1 MSDSLR
7 ILAIDA
13 DRIRQGTIAPSANA
27 RGVTYRF
34 LLDAKKAAGGV
45 KQLKPDVLMVF
56 GDIHSDVVSEA
67 FDSLGTDVSFAKL
80 PIVLVTADQADQHF
94 VANLRTRVVALFPL
108 PFQLHSHLNAI
119 NRLLEELPLRSGAVS
134 GYGDSTVLNRLV
146 EHIRRTRRSGTLTFN
161 GRTTREGVANFA
173 HGKIESGKF
182 GAKTGVEALIALVAQ
197 SQAHW
202 MFTEVAGG
210 HGEGAG
216 VIIEV
221 GESVTGEEEVAVVM
235 EEAVDPLDATTV
247 EYEMPVG
254 PLPPPRAS
262 TSRPPPLPPETF
274 ANGSVAT
281 IPAIA
286 PVVPPMIPAVSAAPA
301 VEPLGVRLLLVDDD
315 EALVRMFSTLF
326 TKRGFQVSS
335 ARDGAEGFEVA
346 LRSELDVV
354 VADLNMPNMDGWG
367 MLRLLRDDFRT
378 RELPLAFLSCHD
390 DYRDSLKALDAGA
403 QAYFSKGTRLDS
415 LVGQVKKLLEP
426 RETALAQIKG
436 RKDFSLAVSTV
447 GPQWLL
453 RELALGKFTG
463 RMDAKD
469 GWATYQLF
477 FERGQLNH
485 AAAQAGRYSAE
496 GERALNAFIAS
507 RASEGKITVGPFPAP
522 ATLQLPTEV
531 LLERSC
537 GTLNENER
545 RLKEGLLIAANHI
558 EVNHDLYNVYSQV
571 GPKQYLEVAR
581 LICEEKAPPRDV
593 LTRLD
598 ISPVEVEETL
608 KDLIRRNVV
617 TLRK

>member
-1 MSDSLR
+1 MTDSLR

-13 DRIRQGTIAPSANA
+13 DRGRQAAIAPAANA

-34 LLDAKKAAGGV
+34 LPDAKKAAGGI
-45 KQLKPDVLMVF
+45 KQLKPDVLMIF
-56 GDIHSDVVSEA
+56 GDVHADFTSEVL
-67 FDSLGTDVSFAKL
+67 DSLGTDVAFAKL
-80 PIVLVTADQADQHF
+80 PIVLVTAELADQHF

-108 PFQLHSHLNAI
+108 PFALQAHLSALS
-119 NRLLEELPLRSGAVS
+119 RLLEELPLRSGAVS

-161 GRTTREGVANFA
+161 GRTSKEGVANFA
-173 HGKIESGKF
+173 HGKLESGKF
-182 GAKTGVEALIALVAQ
+182 GAKTGMEALIALVAQ
-197 SQAHW
+197 HQAHW
-202 MFTEVAGG
+202 MFTEVAGV

-221 GESVTGEEEVAVVM
+221 GESSTGEEEVAVLVG
-235 EEAVDPLDATTV
+235 EPVDATTV
-247 EYEMPVG
+247 EYEMPVSAA
-254 PLPPPRAS
+254 PPPRPSPMLPPPPPPEAFAS
-262 TSRPPPLPPETF
+262 GIMPAIPVRPP
-274 ANGSVAT
+274 V
-281 IPAIA
+281 I
-286 PVVPPMIPAVSAAPA
+286 PPMISAVSATAPVA
-301 VEPLGVRLLLVDDD
+301 SNGVRLLLVDDD

-326 TKRGFQVSS
+326 TKRGFQVSA

-426 RETALAQIKG
+426 RETALAQLKA
-436 RKDFSLAVSTV
+436 RKDFSLSVSTV

-453 RELALGKFTG
+453 RELALAKFTG
-463 RMDAKD
+463 RLDAKD
-469 GWATYQLF
+469 GWASYQLF
-477 FERGQLNH
+477 MEDGALNH

-496 GERALNAFIAS
+496 GERALNAFVAS
-507 RASEGKITVGPFPAP
+507 RASEGKATFGPFPAP
-522 ATLQLPTEV
+522 ASLNLPTEV

-558 EVNHDLYNVYSQV
+558 EVNTDLYNVYSQV